1 MKTYRW
7 SILAAAFVLCAAFS
21 NDRAGRICVQEKGE
35 RGVGYDVDKTKV
47 KEAYNENGRRM
58 VQGGFRMY
66 DVEVPALVKRDKPIM
81 CTLTLDNG
89 DWRAPG
95 PDPFRRNP
103 FAVGNSPFT
112 AHEKPLSERQ

>member
-66 DVEVPALVKRDKPIM
+66 NVEVPALVKRDKPIM
-81 CTLTLDNG
+81 CTLTLDDG

-112 AHEKPLSERQ
+112 AHEKPSPEKW